1 MRISKN
7 VILAVGVMAAMGFGT
22 GIALADSSSGQL
34 VYYFT
39 YGSQQNVSARDSNT
53 VDVQPGAGDPPSS
66 SSHMTSGVSDYQ
78 GHLSD
83 KGTMTVQVMN
93 QQPDGG
99 LIVAISEQ
107 GQNYRRAS
115 PATCVVYGDGRVIC
129 DPNKTVFSEEYTL
142 LRFLGPNFV
151 DPNKLDANK
160 HWATAQDDA
169 NSKVKADYTVN
180 SNNNGNMQISEKRS
194 VRPNGGGSQTTDVQ
208 TMIGYDA
215 TRAVP
220 TGVDEYVIQRLD
232 NGAVGSTTTIY
243 QTTLKLVSDSMAKT

>member
-1 MRISKN
+1 MRISIN
-7 VILAVGVMAAMGFGT
+7 VILAAGVVAAMWFGT
-22 GIALADSSSGQL
+22 GAARADSSSGQL

-39 YGSQQNVSARDSNT
+39 YGSQQNVSARDASSI
-53 VDVQPGAGDPPSS
+53 DVQPGGDNGPN

-107 GQNYRRAS
+107 GENYRRAS

-129 DPNKTVFSEEYTL
+129 DPNKTVFTEEYTL

-151 DPNKLDANK
+151 DPNRLDANK
-160 HWATAQDDA
+160 HWATTQNDS
-169 NSKVKADYTVN
+169 NGNVKADYTIN
-180 SNNNGNMQISEKRS
+180 SNNNGNMKISEKRS

-215 TRAVP
+215 TRSVP
-220 TGVDEYVIQRLD
+220 TGVDEYTIQRVD
-232 NGAVGSTTTIY
+232 NGAVGTTTTIY
-243 QTTLKLVSDSMAKT
+243 QTTLKLVSDSTAKT